1 VAEGLTSAIGDALFA
16 LLDFAWPDIGP
27 KVERAAARV
36 AEALRPE
43 PPLVLHTVDGELITG
58 FVVLDR
64 GRALLF
70 FGIRHVPPSSPA
82 PEARYRPVEP
92 QYEPKSYTDRERTYD
107 DQLLWPRPYT
117 R

>member
-1 VAEGLTSAIGDALFA
+1 VAEGLTHAIGDALLA
-16 LLDFAWPDIGP
+16 LLAFAWPDIRP
-27 KVERAAARV
+27 KVERVAARV

-43 PPLVLHTVDGELITG
+43 PPLVLHTTNGELVTG

-70 FGIRHVPPSSPA
+70 FGIRQAPSSPA
-82 PEARYRPVEP
+82 PEPRYRPVDPHYEARSTYREP
-92 QYEPKSYTDRERTYD
+92 AYD
-107 DQLLWPRPYT
+107 ADQSLWSPRPYT